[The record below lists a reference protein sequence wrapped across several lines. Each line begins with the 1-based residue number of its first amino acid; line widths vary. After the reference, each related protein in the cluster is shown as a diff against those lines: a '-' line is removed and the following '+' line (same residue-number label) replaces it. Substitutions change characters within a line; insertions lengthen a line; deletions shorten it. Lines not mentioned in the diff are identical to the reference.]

1 MRRIGCD
8 LSVHRLHIPWN
19 PVPYLGSRYLI
30 AKLALGSVQAGNP
43 HHFGAYVA
51 TTPIYCFNIDD
62 RISSLAPYFTVGSAL
77 ESQFGYWQTQ
87 FSNRKRQNTHCHSDH
102 ELAQT
107 MP

>member
-1 MRRIGCD
+1 MRRIGCV
-8 LSVHRLHIPWN
+8 LSVHRPHIPWN
-19 PVPYLGSRYLI
+19 PVPYLGSGYLI
-30 AKLALGSVQAGNP
+30 AKLALGSVQAGHP
-43 HHFGAYVA
+43 HHFGTYVA

-102 ELAQT
+102 ELALT